1 MLRVTFFFVSLL
13 FLEWTKFR
21 KNAKVKVC
29 SESWIQF
36 SVLLCGNGPGYE
48 KDDITI
54 IDPVD
59 LIGTSP
65 WIRKFLLVKYKDPRW
80 EIVYRFP
87 FHCYDWIGLG
97 LDSGLSIIFLRM
109 SLSSPQ
115 VVATAR
121 ASPSPARATSW
132 WRPGSRGW
140 LSPQPRHLGG
150 ESQRPTL
157 RSPSS
162 ISSRWEQSRYTWS
175 IYETFECRSLIE
187 GKTEREKQKI

>member
-1 MLRVTFFFVSLL
+1 MNQVQKKRKGQSLL
-13 FLEWTKFR
+13 GIM
-21 KNAKVKVC
+21 N
-29 SESWIQF
+29 
-36 SVLLCGNGPGYE
+36 
-48 KDDITI
+48 TI
-54 IDPVD
+54 LSPLMWKWPRVWQRWYYPVD

-175 IYETFECRSLIE
+175 IWNIWMSEFKRRKDGKRETKDI
-187 GKTEREKQKI
+187 I